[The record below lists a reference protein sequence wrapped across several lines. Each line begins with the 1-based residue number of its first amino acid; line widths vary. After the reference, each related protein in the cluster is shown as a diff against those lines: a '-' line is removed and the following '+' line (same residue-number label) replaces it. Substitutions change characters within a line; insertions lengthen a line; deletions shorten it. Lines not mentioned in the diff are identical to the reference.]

1 MPCAFLFWFIEKRT
15 MASGGFPGFNPAIL
29 SKRESSFKLKQNLEK
44 KKSDVV
50 KNGSKENTN
59 GETEKQMQMSE
70 KDNPGSEVPCLT
82 SEEK

>member
-1 MPCAFLFWFIEKRT
+1 

-29 SKRESSFKLKQNLEK
+29 SKRESSVKLKQNLEK

-50 KNGSKENTN
+50 KNGSKEDIN
-59 GETEKQMQMSE
+59 GETEKQMQMSA
-70 KDNPGSEVPCLT
+70 KDNPGSEAPCLA